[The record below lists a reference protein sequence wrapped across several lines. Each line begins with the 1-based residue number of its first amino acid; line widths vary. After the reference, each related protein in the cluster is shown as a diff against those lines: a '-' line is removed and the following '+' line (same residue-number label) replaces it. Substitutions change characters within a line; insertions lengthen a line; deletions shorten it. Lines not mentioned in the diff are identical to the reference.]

1 EEALARLERRARQ
14 RAAGVVHEHVDA
26 AERGERRLHE
36 RLQVLRLDDVGGH
49 RERPPPAPSYLVGDG
64 VDVRLRP
71 CRAHHVGA
79 GFRES
84 ERDAAADPLPRA
96 GDDRDAVGELE
107 AVENHDPPTFRR
119 PAGARPLTSGRSRYV
134 RMPGSA
140 RHTYGIAFT
149 QCIAVATMPRFRS
162 SPSAMEAGCR
172 PWNVSFTGGSAP
184 TPTPNPPP
192 PGPYGP
198 RG

>member
-1 EEALARLERRARQ
+1 
-14 RAAGVVHEHVDA
+14 G
-26 AERGERRLHE
+26 AE
-36 RLQVLRLDDVGGH
+36 
-49 RERPPPAPSYLVGDG
+49 
-64 VDVRLRP
+64 VRLRP
-71 CRAHHVGA
+71 RRAHHVGP
-79 GFRES
+79 GFGEG
-84 ERDAAADPLPRA
+84 ERDAAADTLA
-96 GDDRDAVGELE
+96 GAGHDSDEVGELE
-107 AVENHDPPTFRR
+107 EVQDHAPPPFRR
-119 PAGARPLTSGRSRYV
+119 LVAARPLTSGRSRYV

-162 SPSAMEAGCR
+162 SPSPMEAGCR
-172 PWNVSFTGGSAP
+172 PWNDTFPGGSAP